1 MNISKRN
8 LIGIFLFFFTLSTL
22 TGCSSSELSNPISIS
37 KEEKKWGNAPD
48 FTLPQLEGGELTL
61 SSLKGKIIILD
72 FWATRCPPC
81 RMEIP
86 GFVKLY
92 KKYKDKGLKI
102 IGVCLESE
110 ATVKPFAKKMGI
122 NYTLVFADQKVRH
135 EYGGIRYIPT
145 TFIIDQQGDIVKKHV
160 GYVSKEVFEEEIKKM
175 LNN

>member
-1 MNISKRN
+1 
-8 LIGIFLFFFTLSTL
+8 
-22 TGCSSSELSNPISIS
+22 
-37 KEEKKWGNAPD
+37 
-48 FTLPQLEGGELTL
+48 
-61 SSLKGKIIILD
+61 
-72 FWATRCPPC
+72 
-81 RMEIP
+81 MEIP